1 MPNKTLYVGNFP
13 YDVTE
18 ADLRELFQP
27 YEPLTEV
34 RIMGN
39 RGFAFV
45 ELDAQAAQQA
55 VEQLNAQDF
64 RGRPLT
70 VNEARPRSDRGAG
83 GGGARGGAGGGG
95 GRGGFGGGGG
105 GGGRGG
111 FGGGGG
117 GGGGGRGGGG
127 RGNRGGRERRW

>member
-39 RGFAFV
+39 RGFAFI
-45 ELDAQAAQQA
+45 ELDQQKA
-55 VEQLNAQDF
+55 DSAIADLNGKEF

-70 VNEARPRSDRGAG
+70 VNEARPRTERA
-83 GGGARGGAGGGG
+83 GGARSGGGG
-95 GRGGFGGGGG
+95 GRGGFSSG

-111 FGGGGG
+111 FS
-117 GGGGGRGGGG
+117 GGRGGGS
-127 RGNRGGRERRW
+127 RGGRERRW

>member
-13 YDVTE
+13 YDTTE
-18 ADLRELFQP
+18 ADLRQMFQP

-34 RIMGN
+34 RMMGN
-39 RGFAFV
+39 RGFAFI
-45 ELDAQAAQQA
+45 ELEEQNANQA
-55 VEQLNAQDF
+55 VADLNGKDY

-70 VNEARPRSDRGAG
+70 VNEARPRTDRGG
-83 GGGARGGAGGGG
+83 PR
-95 GRGGFGGGGG
+95 GGGG

-117 GGGGGRGGGG
+117 GGRGGFGGGGGGGRGGGG
-127 RGNRGGRERRW
+127 RGGRERRW

>member
-13 YDVTE
+13 YDTTE
-18 ADLRELFQP
+18 ADLRQLFQP

-45 ELDAQAAQQA
+45 QLDEQTADQAING
-55 VEQLNAQDF
+55 LNGKDY

-70 VNEARPRSDRGAG
+70 VNEARPRQDRGG
-83 GGGARGGAGGGG
+83 PRDSG

-105 GGGRGG
+105 GG
-111 FGGGGG
+111 
-117 GGGGGRGGGG
+117 RGGGG
-127 RGNRGGRERRW
+127 ERQGEE

>member
-18 ADLRELFQP
+18 ADIRQLFQP

-34 RIMGN
+34 RMMGN

-45 ELDAQAAQQA
+45 ELDAQQADAA
-55 VEQLNAQDF
+55 VNDLNGQDF

-70 VNEARPRSDRGAG
+70 VNEARPRSDRGG
-83 GGGARGGAGGGG
+83 GGGGRGGGGG
-95 GRGGFGGGGG
+95 GRGGFGGGG

-117 GGGGGRGGGG
+117 GRGGFGGGGGGGRGGS
-127 RGNRGGRERRW
+127 RGGRERRW

>member
-13 YDVTE
+13 YDTTE
-18 ADLRELFQP
+18 ADVRQLFQP

-34 RIMGN
+34 RMMGN

-45 ELDAQAAQQA
+45 ELDEQTAGQA
-55 VEQLNAQDF
+55 VSDLNGKDY

-70 VNEARPRSDRGAG
+70 VNEARPRQDRGG
-83 GGGARGGAGGGG
+83 PRG
-95 GRGGFGGGGG
+95 GGGGG

-117 GGGGGRGGGG
+117 GGGGRGGGS
-127 RGNRGGRERRW
+127 RGGRERRW

>member
-34 RIMGN
+34 RMMGN
-39 RGFAFV
+39 RGFAFI
-45 ELDAQAAQQA
+45 ELDAEAAQQA
-55 VEQLNAQDF
+55 IDQLNGQDF

-70 VNEARPRSDRGAG
+70 VNEARPRTDR
-83 GGGARGGAGGGG
+83 GGG
-95 GRGGFGGGGG
+95 GRGGPGGG

-117 GGGGGRGGGG
+117 GRGGFGGGGRGGGS